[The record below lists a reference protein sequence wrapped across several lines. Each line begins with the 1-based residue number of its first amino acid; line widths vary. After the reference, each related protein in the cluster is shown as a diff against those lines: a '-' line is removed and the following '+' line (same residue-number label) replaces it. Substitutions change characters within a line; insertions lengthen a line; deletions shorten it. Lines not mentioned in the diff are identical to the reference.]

1 MVIYFR
7 KRLEME
13 LSKMDPAERYARHTT
28 DAWKEGLT
36 SCGIELPAEAE
47 KKFFEACVRDY
58 QLRLGTPLP
67 PRGPRGCEMNWERMQ
82 VLGEARHRESA
93 RRKKQE

>member
-1 MVIYFR
+1 
-7 KRLEME
+7 ME
-13 LSKMDPAERYARHTT
+13 LSQMESAERYARLATHE
-28 DAWKEGLT
+28 WREGLARR
-36 SCGIELPAEAE
+36 GIKISGEAE

-58 QLRLGTPLP
+58 QLRLETPLP